1 MPFMVNYIFFNAIKV
16 IRVITSDVD
25 CDVFDSIL
33 SSSVDQVD

>member
-1 MPFMVNYIFFNAIKV
+1 MVNYIFFNAVKV
-16 IRVITSDVD
+16 IRVTSDVD